1 MERSWALF
9 HGGMRKK
16 IFEDIRFKLRPEEWH
31 SLRNIKTALIQQ
43 LLQINLHF
51 INLNS
56 IYIYLEVGSNI
67 YSQGI
72 VWSTNR
78 FRILYDNY
86 WAPKSLQMVA
96 AAMKLKDSCSLKGKL

>member
-1 MERSWALF
+1 MVGSWALF

-16 IFEDIRFKLRPEEWH
+16 IFEDMRFKLRPEEWH
-31 SLRNIKTALIQQ
+31 SLRNIKTVLIQQ
-43 LLQINLHF
+43 LLKISLHF
-51 INLNS
+51 INFNS
-56 IYIYLEVGSNI
+56 VYTYLEVGSNI

-86 WAPKSLQMVA
+86 TPQSFL
-96 AAMKLKDSCSLKGKL
+96 

>member
-78 FRILYDNY
+78 FSILYDNY
-86 WAPKSLQMVA
+86 WAPKSLQMVT
-96 AAMKLKDSCSLKGKL
+96 AAMKLKDSYSLEGKL

>member
-86 WAPKSLQMVA
+86 WAPKSLQMVT
-96 AAMKLKDSCSLKGKL
+96 AAMKLKDAYSLEGKL

>member
-1 MERSWALF
+1 MVRSWALF

-16 IFEDIRFKLRPEEWH
+16 IFEDMRFKLRPEEWH
-31 SLRNIKTALIQQ
+31 SLRNIKTVLIQQ
-43 LLQINLHF
+43 LLKINLHF
-51 INLNS
+51 INFNS
-56 IYIYLEVGSNI
+56 VYTYLEVGSNI

-86 WAPKSLQMVA
+86 TPQSFL
-96 AAMKLKDSCSLKGKL
+96 

>member
-86 WAPKSLQMVA
+86 WAPKSLQMVT
-96 AAMKLKDSCSLKGKL
+96 AAMKLKDSYSLEGKL